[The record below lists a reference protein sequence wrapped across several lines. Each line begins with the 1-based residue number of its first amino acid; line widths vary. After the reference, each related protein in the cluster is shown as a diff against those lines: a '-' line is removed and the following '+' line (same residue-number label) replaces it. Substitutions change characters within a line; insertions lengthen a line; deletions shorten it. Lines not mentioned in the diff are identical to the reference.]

1 MNIFNVDKNKK
12 LEFAKEESFD
22 IKDFYY
28 FDSDD
33 MLQFNTKFDKWCKE
47 Y

>member
-1 MNIFNVDKNKK
+1 MNFFNVDKKK
-12 LEFAKEESFD
+12 LELIPDEPFD

-33 MLQFNTKFDKWCKE
+33 MLQFNSKFDKFFK
-47 Y
+47 

>member
-1 MNIFNVDKNKK
+1 MNFFNVDKKK
-12 LEFAKEESFD
+12 LELAPDESIN

-33 MLQFNTKFDKWCKE
+33 MLQFNTKFYNFFK
-47 Y
+47 

>member
-1 MNIFNVDKNKK
+1 MKFNIFNIFKKK
-12 LEFAKEESFD
+12 LEFAPDEYFD

-33 MLQFNTKFDKWCKE
+33 MLQFNTKFDKFFK
-47 Y
+47 